1 MTNAIKNHWQLQ
13 EAKNKFS
20 SLVEKA
26 EKECPQIVTK
36 HGKETVVII
45 SIHEYEELTRPS
57 TDLVKFFHNSPLAKC
72 ELELHRSKEK
82 PREVEI

>member
-1 MTNAIKNHWQLQ
+1 MTHAIKNHWQLQ

-20 SLVEKA
+20 SIVEKA

-57 TDLVKFFHNSPLAKC
+57 TNLVEFFHNSPLADSD
-72 ELELHRSKEK
+72 LEFQRSKEE
-82 PREVEI
+82 PREVEL